1 MNKIRL
7 QFIHV
12 SEIVGSDNLALLTLT
27 DMERERQLS
36 IVCDKAM
43 AIQLDLRVK
52 KNPIRDMMLPEV
64 MGKVL
69 SQWGGIDLEL
79 LIQDI
84 DDGQYKTFVVN
95 RSSLEMIPIRASDAV
110 LMHITMGVPLFINE
124 NLMER
129 QSVLYNA
136 KSHGVAIPVNSLN
149 DDMLDSALQRA
160 ISTEDYELAS
170 RIRDEKMKRKKD
182 LNIE

>member
-64 MGKVL
+64 IGKVL

-84 DDGQYKTFVVN
+84 DDGQY
-95 RSSLEMIPIRASDAV
+95 
-110 LMHITMGVPLFINE
+110 
-124 NLMER
+124 
-129 QSVLYNA
+129 
-136 KSHGVAIPVNSLN
+136 
-149 DDMLDSALQRA
+149 
-160 ISTEDYELAS
+160 
-170 RIRDEKMKRKKD
+170 
-182 LNIE
+182 